1 VDEAPK
7 QPCKGPGEPEA
18 AQVSNRSRA
27 PDGSHRTIIPVPEH
41 GRCDGPLNAMSD
53 EIADKLAL
61 LLGNRRYAWQRFA
74 VRPRGSRGIADDE
87 DVWMSGEPRR

>member
-1 VDEAPK
+1 
-7 QPCKGPGEPEA
+7 
-18 AQVSNRSRA
+18 
-27 PDGSHRTIIPVPEH
+27 
-41 GRCDGPLNAMSD
+41 MSD